1 MTAKIKNFLKEWGDI
16 ILILLAATGIR
27 AFHLY
32 KYEMWFDE
40 AFTGIL
46 MRVPNEEFMR
56 VLSQDTNPPAFYL
69 FTKLWTLIFG
79 TGEIALRVLPLL
91 AGVLTVFVVYLLAK
105 KMFNKETGIIAAVL
119 LTISPFMIQYSTEA
133 RTYALYGLF
142 TSLALYMLFSKKL
155 VFFTLFAAFIPFL
168 HYAGIFYS
176 VVLLGIFVGYNI
188 LNRKNANWPKTVIIC
203 FVIVFSVFFSYKN
216 AISKTESL
224 NDGWIKQPGIHSIQ
238 KSTYSYLFGVR
249 SKQPGTDESLNLQT
263 RLPKKYVEVLVLV
276 IFAGFLLAAG
286 ANLIRKKNWEESY
299 KIVALLALTFGP
311 LIMTLI
317 TAKYFDVNLYVE
329 RYLFPSSIFFILAF
343 AYVLKKS
350 LQFEFWMMIVLFY
363 AFFVFTRL
371 EQPKYYFGMR
381 NLTASHKNT
390 VNYVT
395 FTSPM
400 DYVIGRYYFGENYKN
415 LRLYDPLDPTQKY
428 LWWPFVREA
437 DHKVPN
443 KNSLLVV
450 PDEGRLDDKLK
461 YIRRKEHGS
470 YVIYTLM
477 PGVDLETQKVIE
489 TTN

>member
-1 MTAKIKNFLKEWGDI
+1 
-16 ILILLAATGIR
+16 
-27 AFHLY
+27 
-32 KYEMWFDE
+32 
-40 AFTGIL
+40 
-46 MRVPNEEFMR
+46 
-56 VLSQDTNPPAFYL
+56 
-69 FTKLWTLIFG
+69 
-79 TGEIALRVLPLL
+79 
-91 AGVLTVFVVYLLAK
+91 
-105 KMFNKETGIIAAVL
+105 
-119 LTISPFMIQYSTEA
+119 MIQYSTEA

-142 TSLALYMLFSKKL
+142 TLLALLMLFSKKL
-155 VFFTLFAAFIPFL
+155 VFFALFTAFIPFL

-176 VVLLGIFVGYNI
+176 VTLLGVFVLWALLNKKDQNWLKVGVISIAIIF
-188 LNRKNANWPKTVIIC
+188 
-203 FVIVFSVFFSYKN
+203 SSFFSYNN

-224 NDGWIKQPGIHSIQ
+224 NDGWIKQPGIHSIK

-263 RLPKKYVEVLVLV
+263 RVPKKHVETIVLV
-276 IFAGFLLAAG
+276 IFGGFLSAALVS
-286 ANLIRKKNWEESY
+286 LIKKKNQEELF
-299 KIVALLALTFGP
+299 KITSLLALTFGP
-311 LIMTLI
+311 LIMTLF

-329 RYLFPSSIFFILAF
+329 RYLFPSSVFFILAF

-350 LQFEFWMMIVLFY
+350 LQFEFWIMIVLFY

-381 NLTASHKNT
+381 NLTNSHRNT

-400 DYVIGRYYFGENYKN
+400 DYVIGRYYFGEGYRNI
-415 LRLYDPLDPTQKY
+415 RLYDPLDPAQKY
-428 LWWPFVREA
+428 LWWPFVRES

-450 PDEGRLDDKLK
+450 PDENRLDDKLK

-477 PGVDLETQKVIE
+477 PGVDLGKQLSL
-489 TTN
+489 